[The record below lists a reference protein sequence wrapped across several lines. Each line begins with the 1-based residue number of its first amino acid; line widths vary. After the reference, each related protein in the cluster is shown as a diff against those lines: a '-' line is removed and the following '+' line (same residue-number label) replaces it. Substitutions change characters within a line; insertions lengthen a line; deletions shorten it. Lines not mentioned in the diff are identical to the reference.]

1 MHPLKRSPPSLDF
14 SITGASLERQTKRV
28 VRRVDGSAPASLYC
42 GGPGGY
48 RGVTKVRMES
58 LDLNN
63 PTVLGALVAVG
74 ALIVVGIIIGLVR
87 GRAKSEKPST
97 PPSPTPEELP
107 EERPKI
113 QVSEPVEAEAEP
125 TQPLQLDDLVPK
137 PPSEMEEPESPP
149 PTLIPEPTVV
159 PPPAPPADLGA
170 FRSGLKS
177 TRGNLISRLAG
188 VFRKDRDFDPAI
200 LDEVEEVLIT
210 ADVGVHTTER
220 ILEALRAKMSSGELN
235 ASEDAWEAIRA
246 ESRTILADS
255 GGGLAIEHQPTV
267 ILVVGVNGV
276 GKTTTIGKLASRFDR
291 QGKTLLL
298 AAGDTFRAAAV
309 TQLEVWGRRV
319 GCEVVKGK
327 DRADPGSVIFDAI
340 TKAKHEQVDVLIADT
355 AGRLH
360 TKVPLMD
367 ELKKLGRTVEKALGR
382 PADHVLL
389 VLDATTGQNAIQQAQ
404 LFKDALPVTGIV
416 LTKLDGTAKG
426 GVILGIVDQHGV
438 PIEFIG
444 VGERVEDLKAF
455 DTEAFLEALFEAPEA
470 VDASRDAMNAG

>member
-1 MHPLKRSPPSLDF
+1 
-14 SITGASLERQTKRV
+14 
-28 VRRVDGSAPASLYC
+28 
-42 GGPGGY
+42 
-48 RGVTKVRMES
+48 MES

-63 PTVLGALVAVG
+63 PTTLAAIAAVA
-74 ALIVVGIIIGLVR
+74 ALIVIGIIIGLVR
-87 GRAKSEKPST
+87 GRKKQ
-97 PPSPTPEELP
+97 ELP
-107 EERPKI
+107 QEPPPPPPEALREERPKI
-113 QVSEPVEAEAEP
+113 TVDAESEP
-125 TQPLQLDDLVPK
+125 TQPLQLEDLVPRA
-137 PPSEMEEPESPP
+137 PEAAAAEARV
-149 PTLIPEPTVV
+149 T

-188 VFRKDRDFDPAI
+188 VFRSGRELDTSI

-210 ADVGVHTTER
+210 ADVGVHTTQR
-220 ILEALRAKMSSGELN
+220 ILEALRTQMNGGQLSSVD
-235 ASEDAWEAIRA
+235 DAWEAIREEA
-246 ESRTILADS
+246 RSILASS
-255 GGGLAIEHQPTV
+255 GQGLAIDQTPTV

-298 AAGDTFRAAAV
+298 GAGDTFRAAAV

-340 TKAKHEQVDVLIADT
+340 EKAKGDGIDVVIADT

-404 LFKDALPVTGIV
+404 LFKDALPLSGIV

-444 VGERVEDLKAF
+444 VGEKVEDLKPFAA
-455 DTEAFLEALFEAPEA
+455 DAFLEALFESPEA
-470 VDASRDAMNAG
+470 LEPSEEAASAS

>member
-1 MHPLKRSPPSLDF
+1 
-14 SITGASLERQTKRV
+14 
-28 VRRVDGSAPASLYC
+28 
-42 GGPGGY
+42 
-48 RGVTKVRMES
+48 MES
-58 LDLNN
+58 LDLTN
-63 PTVLGALVAVG
+63 PNTIAAIGAIAL
-74 ALIVVGIIIGLVR
+74 LIVIGILIGFVR
-87 GRAKSEKPST
+87 ARKKREVRPE
-97 PPSPTPEELP
+97 PPQPPPEALP
-107 EERPKI
+107 EEHPKI
-113 QVSEPVEAEAEP
+113 ELTEERAAEP
-125 TQPLQLDDLVPK
+125 TQPIRLEDL
-137 PPSEMEEPESPP
+137 
-149 PTLIPEPTVV
+149 V
-159 PPPAPPADLGA
+159 PPPAPEPPVEAKPEARVTPPPTPPDLGA

-188 VFRKDRDFDPAI
+188 VFRKDRELDPSI
-200 LDEVEEVLIT
+200 LEEVEEVLIT

-220 ILEALRAKMSSGELN
+220 ILEALRAHMNGGHLSSADE
-235 ASEDAWEAIRA
+235 AWEAIRQEA
-246 ESRTILADS
+246 RDILASS
-255 GGGLAIEHQPTV
+255 GKGLPIDHEPTV

-291 QGKTLLL
+291 QNKTLLL

-340 TKAKHEQVDVLIADT
+340 QRAKDEGLDIVIADT

-404 LFKDALPVTGIV
+404 LFKDALPVTGLV

-426 GVILGIVDQHGV
+426 GVILGIVDRHDIPV
-438 PIEFIG
+438 EFIG
-444 VGERVEDLKAF
+444 VGEKVEDLKPF
-455 DTEAFLEALFEAPEA
+455 DTEAFLQALFELPDAAEA
-470 VDASRDAMNAG
+470 SQDEAADLN

>member
-1 MHPLKRSPPSLDF
+1 
-14 SITGASLERQTKRV
+14 
-28 VRRVDGSAPASLYC
+28 
-42 GGPGGY
+42 
-48 RGVTKVRMES
+48 MES
-58 LDLNN
+58 LELDLSN
-63 PTVLGALVAVG
+63 PTVLGAIIAVAV
-74 ALIVVGIIIGLVR
+74 LIVIGVIIGLVR
-87 GRAKSEKPST
+87 ARAKRERPPT
-97 PPSPTPEELP
+97 PPVAPPEALP

-113 QVSEPVEAEAEP
+113 EIPEAKEPEARATEAEAEP
-125 TQPLQLDDLVPK
+125 TQPIQVEDLVPR
-137 PPSEMEEPESPP
+137 PPPEPVEPP

-170 FRSGLKS
+170 FRTGLKS

-188 VFRKDRDFDPAI
+188 VFRKDREFDPTI
-200 LDEVEEVLIT
+200 LDEVEEVLIS
-210 ADVGVHTTER
+210 ADVGVRATER
-220 ILEALRAKMSSGELN
+220 ILEALRSKMSSGGLGS
-235 ASEDAWEAIRA
+235 SEDAWEAIRA

-255 GGGLAIEHQPTV
+255 GGGLALREKPTV
-267 ILVVGVNGV
+267 IMVVGVNGV

-340 TKAKHEQVDVLIADT
+340 KKAQENNVDIVIADT

-404 LFKDALPVTGIV
+404 LFKDALPLTGIV

-426 GVILGIVDQHGV
+426 GVILGIVDRHQV
-438 PIEFIG
+438 PVEFIG
-444 VGERVEDLKAF
+444 IGERVEDLKPF
-455 DTEAFLEALFEAPEA
+455 DTEAFLTALFEAPEA
-470 VDASRDAMNAG
+470 LESSPEAASLN

>member
-1 MHPLKRSPPSLDF
+1 MD
-14 SITGASLERQTKRV
+14 
-28 VRRVDGSAPASLYC
+28 
-42 GGPGGY
+42 
-48 RGVTKVRMES
+48 S

-63 PTVLGALVAVG
+63 PITLAAIAAVA
-74 ALIVVGIIIGLVR
+74 ALIVIGVIIGLVR
-87 GRAKSEKPST
+87 GRRKQGLPHE
-97 PPSPTPEELP
+97 PPPPPPEALR

-113 QVSEPVEAEAEP
+113 AVDAEAEP
-125 TQPLQLDDLVPK
+125 TQPLQLEDLVPRA
-137 PPSEMEEPESPP
+137 PEAPAAEARVTPP
-149 PTLIPEPTVV
+149 PT
-159 PPPAPPADLGA
+159 PPADLGA

-188 VFRKDRDFDPAI
+188 VFRRGRELDTSI

-220 ILEALRAKMSSGELN
+220 ILEALRTQMNGGELSSADDAWKVIREEARSILASSGQ
-235 ASEDAWEAIRA
+235 
-246 ESRTILADS
+246 
-255 GGGLAIEHQPTV
+255 GLSIDQTPTV

-340 TKAKHEQVDVLIADT
+340 EKAKGDGTDVMIADT

-367 ELKKLGRTVEKALGR
+367 ELKKLGRTIEKALGR

-404 LFKDALPVTGIV
+404 LFKDALPLSGIV

-426 GVILGIVDQHGV
+426 GVILGIVDQHQV

-444 VGERVEDLKAF
+444 VGEKVDDLKPFSA
-455 DTEAFLEALFEAPEA
+455 DAFLEALFESPEA
-470 VDASRDAMNAG
+470 LEPSEEAASAS

>member
-1 MHPLKRSPPSLDF
+1 MEQLQKLDLK
-14 SITGASLERQTKRV
+14 Q
-28 VRRVDGSAPASLYC
+28 
-42 GGPGGY
+42 
-48 RGVTKVRMES
+48 

-63 PTVLGALVAVG
+63 PAVLGAIAAVA
-74 ALIVVGIIIGLVR
+74 ALILIGIIIGIVR
-87 GRAKSEKPST
+87 ARSKRSGLPE
-97 PPSPTPEELP
+97 PTPRPEPEALP

-113 QVSEPVEAEAEP
+113 DIPEPEPREATAEP
-125 TQPLQLDDLVPK
+125 TQPIQIEDLVSQA
-137 PPSEMEEPESPP
+137 PSPEPL
-149 PTLIPEPTVV
+149 PTLVPEATVV

-188 VFRKDRDFDPAI
+188 VFRKGRELDSAI

-220 ILEALRAKMSSGELN
+220 ILEALRSKMSSGELST
-235 ASEDAWEAIRA
+235 ADDAWEAIRE
-246 ESRTILADS
+246 ESRTILASS
-255 GGGLAIEHQPTV
+255 GGGLALRESPTV

-291 QGKTLLL
+291 QNKSLLL

-340 TKAKHEQVDVLIADT
+340 QRAKDEGVDIVIADT

-404 LFKDALPVTGIV
+404 LFKDALPVSGIV

-426 GVILGIVDQHGV
+426 GVVLGIVDRHEV

-444 VGERVEDLKAF
+444 VGEKVEDLKAF
-455 DTEAFLEALFEAPEA
+455 DTETFVLALFEAPEELESS
-470 VDASRDAMNAG
+470 VDAANAS

>member
-1 MHPLKRSPPSLDF
+1 
-14 SITGASLERQTKRV
+14 
-28 VRRVDGSAPASLYC
+28 
-42 GGPGGY
+42 
-48 RGVTKVRMES
+48 MES

-63 PTVLGALVAVG
+63 PTTLAAIAAVA
-74 ALIVVGIIIGLVR
+74 ALIVIGIIIGLLR
-87 GRAKSEKPST
+87 GRKKQ
-97 PPSPTPEELP
+97 ELP
-107 EERPKI
+107 LEPPPRPPEALAEDRPKI
-113 QVSEPVEAEAEP
+113 TVDAEPEP
-125 TQPLQLDDLVPK
+125 TQPLQLEDLVP
-137 PPSEMEEPESPP
+137 PPPKARAIGEPEARV
-149 PTLIPEPTVV
+149 T

-188 VFRKDRDFDPAI
+188 VFRRDRELDTSV

-210 ADVGVHTTER
+210 ADVGVHATQR
-220 ILEALRAKMSSGELN
+220 ILEALRTQMNDGQLSS
-235 ASEDAWEAIRA
+235 ADDAWEAIREEA
-246 ESRTILADS
+246 RSILASS
-255 GGGLAIEHQPTV
+255 GHGLAIDQTPTV

-298 AAGDTFRAAAV
+298 GAGDTFRAAAV

-340 TKAKHEQVDVLIADT
+340 EKAKGDGVDIVIADT

-404 LFKDALPVTGIV
+404 LFKDALPLSGIV

-426 GVILGIVDQHGV
+426 GVILGIVDQHQV

-455 DTEAFLEALFEAPEA
+455 SAEAFLEALFESPEA
-470 VDASRDAMNAG
+470 LEPSEDAAGAS

>member
-1 MHPLKRSPPSLDF
+1 
-14 SITGASLERQTKRV
+14 
-28 VRRVDGSAPASLYC
+28 
-42 GGPGGY
+42 
-48 RGVTKVRMES
+48 MES

-63 PTVLGALVAVG
+63 PTVLGAIVAVA
-74 ALIVVGIIIGLVR
+74 ALIMIGIIIGLVR
-87 GRAKSEKPST
+87 ARKKRALPEAPRAA
-97 PPSPTPEELP
+97 PPEALE

-113 QVSEPVEAEAEP
+113 EAPEAREATAEP
-125 TQPLQLDDLVPK
+125 TQPIQIEDLVPGAA
-137 PPSEMEEPESPP
+137 PEPL

-159 PPPAPPADLGA
+159 PPPRPPADLGA
-170 FRSGLKS
+170 FRSGLRS

-188 VFRKDRDFDPAI
+188 VFRKGRELDESM

-210 ADVGVHTTER
+210 ADVGVHSTQR
-220 ILEALRAKMSSGELN
+220 ILEALRAKMSSGELGS
-235 ASEDAWEAIRA
+235 ADDAWEAIRE
-246 ESRTILADS
+246 ESRTILASS
-255 GGGLAIEHQPTV
+255 GRGLSLRQKPTV

-291 QGKTLLL
+291 QNKTLLL

-340 TKAKHEQVDVLIADT
+340 QKAKDTNVDIVIADT

-404 LFKDALPVTGIV
+404 LFKDALPLSGLV

-426 GVILGIVDQHGV
+426 GVILGIVDRHQV

-444 VGERVEDLKAF
+444 IGERVEDLKAF
-455 DTEAFLEALFEAPEA
+455 DTESFLQALFEAPEELDPSA
-470 VDASRDAMNAG
+470 EAASAS

>member
-1 MHPLKRSPPSLDF
+1 
-14 SITGASLERQTKRV
+14 
-28 VRRVDGSAPASLYC
+28 
-42 GGPGGY
+42 
-48 RGVTKVRMES
+48 MES

-63 PTVLGALVAVG
+63 PTTLAAIAAVA
-74 ALIVVGIIIGLVR
+74 ALIVIGIIIGLLR
-87 GRAKSEKPST
+87 GRKKQ
-97 PPSPTPEELP
+97 ELP
-107 EERPKI
+107 LEPPPRPPEALAEDRSKI
-113 QVSEPVEAEAEP
+113 TVEAEPEP
-125 TQPLQLDDLVPK
+125 TQPLQLEDLVP
-137 PPSEMEEPESPP
+137 PPPKARAVGEPEARV
-149 PTLIPEPTVV
+149 T

-188 VFRKDRDFDPAI
+188 VFRRDRELDTSV
-200 LDEVEEVLIT
+200 LDEVDEVLIT
-210 ADVGVHTTER
+210 ADVGVHTTQR
-220 ILEALRAKMSSGELN
+220 ILEALRTQMSDGQLSS
-235 ASEDAWEAIRA
+235 ADDAWEAIREEA
-246 ESRTILADS
+246 RSILASS
-255 GGGLAIEHQPTV
+255 GQGLAIDQTPTV
-267 ILVVGVNGV
+267 ILIVGVNGV

-298 AAGDTFRAAAV
+298 GAGDTFRAAAV

-340 TKAKHEQVDVLIADT
+340 EKAKGDGVDIVIADT

-404 LFKDALPVTGIV
+404 LFKDALPLSGIV

-426 GVILGIVDQHGV
+426 GVILGIVDQHQV

-455 DTEAFLEALFEAPEA
+455 SAEAFLEALFESPEA
-470 VDASRDAMNAG
+470 LEPSEDAAGAS

>member
-1 MHPLKRSPPSLDF
+1 
-14 SITGASLERQTKRV
+14 
-28 VRRVDGSAPASLYC
+28 
-42 GGPGGY
+42 
-48 RGVTKVRMES
+48 MES

-63 PTVLGALVAVG
+63 PTVLAAIAAVA
-74 ALIVVGIIIGLVR
+74 ALIAIGIIIGLVR
-87 GRAKSEKPST
+87 GRKKQALPLEPPPPPPEALSE
-97 PPSPTPEELP
+97 EH
-107 EERPKI
+107 PKI
-113 QVSEPVEAEAEP
+113 DMRAEAEP
-125 TQPLQLDDLVPK
+125 TQPLRLEDLAPAAPATDAAEARV
-137 PPSEMEEPESPP
+137 
-149 PTLIPEPTVV
+149 T
-159 PPPAPPADLGA
+159 PPPAPPVDLGA

-188 VFRKDRDFDPAI
+188 VFRRDREFDTSI
-200 LDEVEEVLIT
+200 LDEVEEILIT

-220 ILEALRAKMSSGELN
+220 ILDALRTQMDGGHLSSAEEAWAAIREEARSILASSGQ
-235 ASEDAWEAIRA
+235 
-246 ESRTILADS
+246 
-255 GGGLAIEHQPTV
+255 GLAVDQTPTV

-298 AAGDTFRAAAV
+298 GAGDTFRAAAV

-340 TKAKHEQVDVLIADT
+340 EKAKSDGTDIVIADT

-367 ELKKLGRTVEKALGR
+367 ELKKLGRTIEKALGR

-404 LFKDALPVTGIV
+404 LFKEALPISGIV

-426 GVILGIVDQHGV
+426 GVILGIVDQHQV

-444 VGERVEDLKAF
+444 VGEKVEDLKPF
-455 DTEAFLEALFEAPEA
+455 GVDAFLEALFEAPEA
-470 VDASRDAMNAG
+470 VAPAEEAATAG

>member
-1 MHPLKRSPPSLDF
+1 MSTLPLQIEDLLTGPP
-14 SITGASLERQTKRV
+14 E
-28 VRRVDGSAPASLYC
+28 APAAPAPVRH
-42 GGPGGY
+42 G
-48 RGVTKVRMES
+48 RVT
-58 LDLNN
+58 
-63 PTVLGALVAVG
+63 
-74 ALIVVGIIIGLVR
+74 
-87 GRAKSEKPST
+87 
-97 PPSPTPEELP
+97 
-107 EERPKI
+107 
-113 QVSEPVEAEAEP
+113 
-125 TQPLQLDDLVPK
+125 
-137 PPSEMEEPESPP
+137 
-149 PTLIPEPTVV
+149 

-170 FRSGLKS
+170 FRTGLKS
-177 TRGNLISRLAG
+177 TRGNLISRLAD
-188 VFRKDRDFDPAI
+188 VFRRGRELDTSI

-220 ILEALRAKMSSGELN
+220 VLEALRTQMSGGQLS
-235 ASEDAWEAIRA
+235 SPQDAWDAIREEA
-246 ESRTILADS
+246 RSILAAS
-255 GGGLAIEHQPTV
+255 GRGLTLGAAPTV

-319 GCEVVKGK
+319 GCEVIKGK

-340 TKAKHEQVDVLIADT
+340 QNAKDRGIDLVIADT

-404 LFKDALPVTGIV
+404 LFKEALPVSGIV

-426 GVILGIVDQHGV
+426 GVILGIVDQHQV

-444 VGERVEDLKAF
+444 VGEKVEDLKPFA
-455 DTEAFLEALFEAPEA
+455 TEAFLEALFESPEA
-470 VDASRDAMNAG
+470 LEPGEEAQSLA

>member
-1 MHPLKRSPPSLDF
+1 
-14 SITGASLERQTKRV
+14 
-28 VRRVDGSAPASLYC
+28 
-42 GGPGGY
+42 
-48 RGVTKVRMES
+48 MES

-63 PTVLGALVAVG
+63 PTVLGAIAAVA
-74 ALIVVGIIIGLVR
+74 ALILIGIIIGFVR
-87 GRAKSEKPST
+87 ARKKRSALEAPAPA
-97 PPSPTPEELP
+97 PPEPEALQ

-113 QVSEPVEAEAEP
+113 EVPEAREATAEP
-125 TQPLQLDDLVPK
+125 TQPIQIEDLVPG
-137 PPSEMEEPESPP
+137 PAPEPL

-159 PPPAPPADLGA
+159 PPPRPPADLSA
-170 FRSGLKS
+170 FRSGLRS

-188 VFRKDRDFDPAI
+188 VFRKDRELDASI

-210 ADVGVHTTER
+210 ADVGVHTTQR
-220 ILEALRAKMSSGELN
+220 ILQALRAKLSNGELGS
-235 ASEDAWEAIRA
+235 AEDAWEAIRE
-246 ESRTILADS
+246 ESRSILASS
-255 GGGLAIEHQPTV
+255 GGGLAIDHKPTV

-291 QGKTLLL
+291 QNKSFLL

-340 TKAKHEQVDVLIADT
+340 QKAKDENLDIVIADT

-404 LFKDALPVTGIV
+404 LFKDALPVSGIV

-426 GVILGIVDQHGV
+426 GVILGIVDRHEV
-438 PIEFIG
+438 PVEFIG

-455 DTEAFLEALFEAPEA
+455 DTESFLEALFEAPEDLESSA
-470 VDASRDAMNAG
+470 EAANAS

>member
-1 MHPLKRSPPSLDF
+1 
-14 SITGASLERQTKRV
+14 
-28 VRRVDGSAPASLYC
+28 
-42 GGPGGY
+42 
-48 RGVTKVRMES
+48 MES

-63 PTVLGALVAVG
+63 PTVLATIAAVA
-74 ALIVVGIIIGLVR
+74 ALIVMGIIIGLAR
-87 GRAKSEKPST
+87 GRRKGALPQE
-97 PPSPTPEELP
+97 PPPPPPEALA

-113 QVSEPVEAEAEP
+113 EVKAEAEP
-125 TQPLQLDDLVPK
+125 TQPIQLEDLVP
-137 PPSEMEEPESPP
+137 PAP
-149 PTLIPEPTVV
+149 

-188 VFRKDRDFDPAI
+188 VFRRGREIDVSI

-210 ADVGVHTTER
+210 ADVGVHTTQR
-220 ILEALRAKMSSGELN
+220 ILEALRTQMNDGQLLSAEEAWGAIREEARSILASSG
-235 ASEDAWEAIRA
+235 R
-246 ESRTILADS
+246 
-255 GGGLAIEHQPTV
+255 GLAIDHTPTV

-298 AAGDTFRAAAV
+298 GAGDTFRAAAV

-340 TKAKHEQVDVLIADT
+340 EKAKADGIDIVIADT

-389 VLDATTGQNAIQQAQ
+389 VLDATTGQNAIQQTQ
-404 LFKDALPVTGIV
+404 LFTDALPLSGIV

-426 GVILGIVDQHGV
+426 GVILGIVDRHQV

-444 VGERVEDLKAF
+444 VGEKVEDLKPFGA
-455 DTEAFLEALFEAPEA
+455 EAFLQALFESPEELEPTQGA
-470 VDASRDAMNAG
+470 ASAS

>member
-1 MHPLKRSPPSLDF
+1 
-14 SITGASLERQTKRV
+14 
-28 VRRVDGSAPASLYC
+28 
-42 GGPGGY
+42 
-48 RGVTKVRMES
+48 MES
-58 LDLNN
+58 LDLSN
-63 PTVLGALVAVG
+63 PTTLAAIAAVA
-74 ALIVVGIIIGLVR
+74 ALIVIGIIIGLVR
-87 GRAKSEKPST
+87 GRRKP
-97 PPSPTPEELP
+97 ELP
-107 EERPKI
+107 QEPPPPPPEALGEERPKI
-113 QVSEPVEAEAEP
+113 TVDAESEP
-125 TQPLQLDDLVPK
+125 TQPLQLEDLVPR
-137 PPSEMEEPESPP
+137 PPEAPAAEARV
-149 PTLIPEPTVV
+149 T

-188 VFRKDRDFDPAI
+188 VFRRGRELDTSI
-200 LDEVEEVLIT
+200 LDEGEEVLIT

-220 ILEALRAKMSSGELN
+220 ILEALRTQMNGGHLSS
-235 ASEDAWEAIRA
+235 ADDAWEAIREEA
-246 ESRTILADS
+246 RSILAAS
-255 GGGLAIEHQPTV
+255 GQGLAIEQTPTV

-298 AAGDTFRAAAV
+298 GAGDTFRAAAV

-340 TKAKHEQVDVLIADT
+340 EKAKGEGIDIVIADT

-404 LFKDALPVTGIV
+404 LFKDALPLSGIV

-426 GVILGIVDQHGV
+426 GVILGIVDQHQV

-444 VGERVEDLKAF
+444 IGERVEDLKPFSA
-455 DTEAFLEALFEAPEA
+455 EAFLEALFESPEALEAPE
-470 VDASRDAMNAG
+470 DAASAS

>member
-1 MHPLKRSPPSLDF
+1 
-14 SITGASLERQTKRV
+14 
-28 VRRVDGSAPASLYC
+28 
-42 GGPGGY
+42 
-48 RGVTKVRMES
+48 MES

-63 PTVLGALVAVG
+63 PTTLAAIAAVA
-74 ALIVVGIIIGLVR
+74 ALIVLGIIIGLVR
-87 GRAKSEKPST
+87 GRKKQ
-97 PPSPTPEELP
+97 ELP
-107 EERPKI
+107 QAPPPPPPEALSEERPKL
-113 QVSEPVEAEAEP
+113 SVEAALEAESDS
-125 TQPLQLDDLVPK
+125 TQPIQIEDLVP
-137 PPSEMEEPESPP
+137 PP
-149 PTLIPEPTVV
+149 PEAPAPEARVT

-188 VFRKDRDFDPAI
+188 VFRRDRELDTAI

-210 ADVGVHTTER
+210 ADVGVHTTAR
-220 ILEALRAKMSSGELN
+220 VLEALRSQMDGGHLSCADDAWKAIREEARSILASSGQ
-235 ASEDAWEAIRA
+235 
-246 ESRTILADS
+246 
-255 GGGLAIEHQPTV
+255 GLVIGQKPTV

-276 GKTTTIGKLASRFDR
+276 GKTTTIGKLASRFEQ

-319 GCEVVKGK
+319 GCEVVRGK

-340 TKAKHEQVDVLIADT
+340 EKAKDTGIDIVIADT

-367 ELKKLGRTVEKALGR
+367 ELKKLGRTIEKALGR
-382 PADHVLL
+382 PADQVLL
-389 VLDATTGQNAIQQAQ
+389 VLDATTGQNAIQQTQ
-404 LFKDALPVTGIV
+404 LFKDALPLSGIV

-426 GVILGIVDQHGV
+426 GVILGIVDQHQV

-444 VGERVEDLKAF
+444 VGEKVEDLKPF
-455 DTEAFLEALFEAPEA
+455 GTEAFLQALFESPEA
-470 VDASRDAMNAG
+470 AEPSAEAASTS

>member
-1 MHPLKRSPPSLDF
+1 
-14 SITGASLERQTKRV
+14 
-28 VRRVDGSAPASLYC
+28 
-42 GGPGGY
+42 
-48 RGVTKVRMES
+48 
-58 LDLNN
+58 
-63 PTVLGALVAVG
+63 
-74 ALIVVGIIIGLVR
+74 
-87 GRAKSEKPST
+87 
-97 PPSPTPEELP
+97 
-107 EERPKI
+107 
-113 QVSEPVEAEAEP
+113 
-125 TQPLQLDDLVPK
+125 
-137 PPSEMEEPESPP
+137 
-149 PTLIPEPTVV
+149 
-159 PPPAPPADLGA
+159 
-170 FRSGLKS
+170 
-177 TRGNLISRLAG
+177 G
-188 VFRKDRDFDPAI
+188 VFRKGRELDASI

-210 ADVGVHTTER
+210 ADVGVHTTQR
-220 ILEALRAKMSSGELN
+220 ILEALRTKMSGGELGS
-235 ASEDAWEAIRA
+235 ADDAWEAIRE
-246 ESRTILADS
+246 ESRTILASS
-255 GGGLAIEHQPTV
+255 GGGLALNHTPTV

-291 QGKTLLL
+291 QNKSLLL

-340 TKAKHEQVDVLIADT
+340 QKAKDDNLDIVIADT

-404 LFKDALPVTGIV
+404 LFKDALPVSGIV

-426 GVILGIVDQHGV
+426 GVILGIVDRHEV
-438 PIEFIG
+438 PVEFIG

-455 DTEAFLEALFEAPEA
+455 DTESFLEALFEAPEELEA
-470 VDASRDAMNAG
+470 SADAANAG

>member
-1 MHPLKRSPPSLDF
+1 
-14 SITGASLERQTKRV
+14 
-28 VRRVDGSAPASLYC
+28 
-42 GGPGGY
+42 
-48 RGVTKVRMES
+48 MES

-63 PTVLGALVAVG
+63 PTTLAAIAAVAALFV
-74 ALIVVGIIIGLVR
+74 IGIIIGLVR
-87 GRAKSEKPST
+87 SRKKQ
-97 PPSPTPEELP
+97 ELP
-107 EERPKI
+107 LEPPPPPPEALVDERPKI
-113 QVSEPVEAEAEP
+113 TVEAEPEP
-125 TQPLQLDDLVPK
+125 TQPLQLEDLVP
-137 PPSEMEEPESPP
+137 PPEARV
-149 PTLIPEPTVV
+149 T
-159 PPPAPPADLGA
+159 PPPAPPPDLGA

-177 TRGNLISRLAG
+177 TRGNLVSRLAG
-188 VFRKDRDFDPAI
+188 VFRRDRELDASI
-200 LDEVEEVLIT
+200 LEEVEEVLIT

-220 ILEALRAKMSSGELN
+220 ILEALRTQMNGGRLSSADDAWAAIREEARSILASSGQ
-235 ASEDAWEAIRA
+235 
-246 ESRTILADS
+246 
-255 GGGLAIEHQPTV
+255 GLVVDQTPTV

-298 AAGDTFRAAAV
+298 GAGDTFRAAAV

-340 TKAKHEQVDVLIADT
+340 EKAKGDGIDIVIADT

-404 LFKDALPVTGIV
+404 LFKDALPISGIV

-426 GVILGIVDQHGV
+426 GVILGIVDQHQI

-444 VGERVEDLKAF
+444 VGEKVEDLKAF
-455 DTEAFLEALFEAPEA
+455 SAEAFVEALFESPEEA
-470 VDASRDAMNAG
+470 LDPSADAANAS

>member
-1 MHPLKRSPPSLDF
+1 
-14 SITGASLERQTKRV
+14 
-28 VRRVDGSAPASLYC
+28 
-42 GGPGGY
+42 
-48 RGVTKVRMES
+48 MET

-63 PTVLGALVAVG
+63 PTVLAAIAAIA
-74 ALIVVGIIIGLVR
+74 ALIVIGIVIGLVR
-87 GRAKSEKPST
+87 GRKKQQLPLE
-97 PPSPTPEELP
+97 PPPPPPEALA

-113 QVSEPVEAEAEP
+113 IVEAESEP
-125 TQPLQLDDLVPK
+125 TQPLQLEDLVP
-137 PPSEMEEPESPP
+137 PSPEARV
-149 PTLIPEPTVV
+149 T

-188 VFRKDRDFDPAI
+188 VFRRDRELDTSI

-210 ADVGVHTTER
+210 ADVGVHTTGR
-220 ILEALRAKMSSGELN
+220 ILEALRTQMNGGQLSSADE
-235 ASEDAWEAIRA
+235 AWEAIREEA
-246 ESRTILADS
+246 RSILASS
-255 GGGLAIEHQPTV
+255 GQGLAIDQTPTV

-291 QGKTLLL
+291 QGNTLLL
-298 AAGDTFRAAAV
+298 GAGDTFRAAAV

-340 TKAKHEQVDVLIADT
+340 EKAKSEGIDIVIADT

-404 LFKDALPVTGIV
+404 LFKDALPLSGIV

-426 GVILGIVDQHGV
+426 GVILGIVDQHQV

-444 VGERVEDLKAF
+444 VGEKVEDLKPFGAE
-455 DTEAFLEALFEAPEA
+455 TFLQALFESPEA
-470 VDASRDAMNAG
+470 FEPSEDAASAS

>member
-1 MHPLKRSPPSLDF
+1 MLAA
-14 SITGASLERQTKRV
+14 IA
-28 VRRVDGSAPASLYC
+28 A
-42 GGPGGY
+42 
-48 RGVTKVRMES
+48 
-58 LDLNN
+58 
-63 PTVLGALVAVG
+63 VA
-74 ALIVVGIIIGLVR
+74 ALIVLGVIIGLVR
-87 GRAKSEKPST
+87 GRKKQA
-97 PPSPTPEELP
+97 PPQEPPPPPPEALT

-113 QVSEPVEAEAEP
+113 DIAAEAEP
-125 TQPLQLDDLVPK
+125 TQPLQLEDLVPK
-137 PPSEMEEPESPP
+137 GIPSTDAAEARV
-149 PTLIPEPTVV
+149 T

-188 VFRKDRDFDPAI
+188 VFRRDREFDTSI

-210 ADVGVHTTER
+210 ADVGVHTTQR
-220 ILEALRAKMSSGELN
+220 ILEALRAQMAQGALSSADDAWNAIREEARSILASSGQ
-235 ASEDAWEAIRA
+235 
-246 ESRTILADS
+246 
-255 GGGLAIEHQPTV
+255 GLATEQTPTV

-291 QGKTLLL
+291 QGKSLLL
-298 AAGDTFRAAAV
+298 GAGDTFRAAAV

-340 TKAKHEQVDVLIADT
+340 DKAKADGIDIVIADT

-367 ELKKLGRTVEKALGR
+367 ELTKLGRTVEKALGR

-404 LFKDALPVTGIV
+404 LFKDALPLSGIV

-426 GVILGIVDQHGV
+426 GVILGIVDQHDV

-444 VGERVEDLKAF
+444 VGEKVEDLKPF
-455 DTEAFLEALFEAPEA
+455 GVEAFLEALFEAPEA
-470 VDASRDAMNAG
+470 LEPSEDAANAG